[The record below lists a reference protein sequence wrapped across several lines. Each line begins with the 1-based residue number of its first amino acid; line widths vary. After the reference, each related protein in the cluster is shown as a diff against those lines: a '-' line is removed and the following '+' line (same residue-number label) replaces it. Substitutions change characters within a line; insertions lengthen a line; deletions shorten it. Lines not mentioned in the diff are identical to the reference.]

1 LGGNP
6 LAEQPPGN
14 SGNERACRAGNYG
27 YRGKRRLKHPD
38 HHVYNEVYA
47 QAECTITVIPRSFF
61 KWNYR
66 QDGWKDLPALNNAI
80 VGASSETLVRS
91 GETAVI
97 ADKARGGLI
106 LEGPGA
112 LIIGSV
118 MTSPTNSPFPS
129 DPRYDRGGAFNFFE
143 GPSKAYTLW
152 NKRAR
157 ISVDYEIPAEVYGMP
172 PLRIQINNNTLER
185 DNAAAIDNWLAA
197 ELKPNDPRSGILTGV
212 FNAGASALVSVTG
225 GPDSGLALDEILSS
239 SFVCLALPEGKI
251 LIRGIRIE
259 SAD

>member
-1 LGGNP
+1 
-6 LAEQPPGN
+6 
-14 SGNERACRAGNYG
+14 
-27 YRGKRRLKHPD
+27 
-38 HHVYNEVYA
+38 
-47 QAECTITVIPRSFF
+47 
-61 KWNYR
+61 
-66 QDGWKDLPALNNAI
+66 
-80 VGASSETLVRS
+80 
-91 GETAVI
+91 
-97 ADKARGGLI
+97 

-118 MTSPTNSPFPS
+118 MASPTNSPFSS
-129 DPRYDRGGAFNFFE
+129 DPRYDKGGAFDFFE

-152 NKRAR
+152 NKRTR
-157 ISVDYEIPAEVYGMP
+157 ISVDYEIPDAASGMP

-197 ELKPNDPRSGILTGV
+197 ELGSGDPRSGVLSGI
-212 FNAGASALVSVTG
+212 FNAGKAAIVSNL
-225 GPDSGLALDEILSS
+225 DSPAAGLALDEILAH